1 MGNLKRRTAI
11 LISLLFA
18 SLVFGIITKYL
29 DSVPYFGDVFTRLG
43 IWVFIGTLIA
53 AYSKTLIRAGIHTMI
68 FFLGML
74 IGYYVYSALLFGVFS
89 TSYILYWGVIALA
102 SPFLAAIVWFAKNN
116 SRSAFILPAFPMG
129 LMLSLAMGMGI
140 FYVYLN
146 YITELIMYCVLCII
160 FYKEPKQMILIIFLS
175 VLLTLIIKQSPLS
188 WYTAF

>member
-1 MGNLKRRTAI
+1 MKKRLAI
-11 LISLLFA
+11 LMSLLFV
-18 SLVFGIITKYL
+18 SLIFGVITKYL

-53 AYSKTLIRAGIHTMI
+53 AYSKTPIRAGIHTMI
-68 FFLGML
+68 FFLGTL
-74 IGYYVYSALLFGVFS
+74 SGYYVYSAMLFGVFS

-116 SRSAFILPAFPMG
+116 SRSALILPAFPMG
-129 LMLSLAMGMGI
+129 LMLSLSVGMGI

-160 FYKEPKQMILIIFLS
+160 FYKEPKQMMLIMLFS
-175 VLLTLIIKQSPLS
+175 VLLTFIIKQTPLS